1 MIRQWLKIL
10 VLVVTLLSQMA
21 MTCSRDEAQQR
32 STSPDPQ
39 STPPP
44 SPTPRGM

>member
-21 MTCSRDEAQQR
+21 MTCSRDEAQQV
-32 STSPDPQ
+32 STNPDPH
-39 STPPP
+39 STPPA
-44 SPTPRGM
+44 RGSY